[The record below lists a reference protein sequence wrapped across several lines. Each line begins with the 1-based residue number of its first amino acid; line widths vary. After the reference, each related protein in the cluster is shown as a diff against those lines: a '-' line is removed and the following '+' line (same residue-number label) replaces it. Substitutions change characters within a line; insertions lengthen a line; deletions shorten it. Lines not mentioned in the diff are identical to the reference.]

1 MSFRSPLRG
10 VSLYTGT
17 GTRAFLGRVVLVEGV
32 AVEADSDEGPDVYDM
47 PVKVVGAVV
56 PGALD
61 ESVIAS
67 SHRFVCVN
75 PPHHCNGLVG
85 FG

>member
-1 MSFRSPLRG
+1 MCI
-10 VSLYTGT
+10 GT

-32 AVEADSDEGPDVYDM
+32 AVEVDSDEGAGVCEM

-56 PGALD
+56 PSALD
-61 ESVIAS
+61 ESDIAN

-75 PPHHCNGLVG
+75 PPHYRNGLVG